1 MSTQDKEKTVNIRLT
16 WDKFIAPVTTIS
28 LEDAIK
34 EIHPTLD
41 WTPKQTLEA
50 LTKIAE
56 AHAR

>member
-1 MSTQDKEKTVNIRLT
+1 MQNNINLRARWEQD
-16 WDKFIAPVTTIS
+16 IASNTTIS
-28 LEDAIK
+28 FEDALR